1 MSGWAQRDAEEKEDA
16 YYEDERSREQRQLKG
31 EEALKVLR
39 EVQAWLKDERMG
51 TWPYMEGTGFY
62 EDKNRILERVEQV
75 LKEA

>member
-16 YYEDERSREQRQLKG
+16 DERMRWRLTNA

-39 EVQAWLKDERMG
+39 EVQEWLKDERMG

-62 EDKNRILERVEQV
+62 EDKGRILERIEQV
-75 LKEA
+75 LKEG